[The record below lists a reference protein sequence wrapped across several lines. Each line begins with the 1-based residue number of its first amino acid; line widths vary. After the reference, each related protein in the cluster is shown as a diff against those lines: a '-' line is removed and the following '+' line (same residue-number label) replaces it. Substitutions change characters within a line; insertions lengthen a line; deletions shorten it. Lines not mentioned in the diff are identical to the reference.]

1 MCRRKRLDHEVASQK
16 QGDLLGSYCGNWEL
30 MAWTRVMAV
39 VVGDLVTFW
48 EYIWKEESVGPAADG
63 WDGEG
68 YEKEE
73 SWYLKKARWR
83 CQEEVQ
89 DDSWSTLR

>member
-1 MCRRKRLDHEVASQK
+1 
-16 QGDLLGSYCGNWEL
+16 

-63 WDGEG
+63 
-68 YEKEE
+68 
-73 SWYLKKARWR
+73 
-83 CQEEVQ
+83 
-89 DDSWSTLR
+89 